1 MTFLVPGWLA
11 LLAALAALAVAYLLA
26 QRRRGRYAVRFA
38 TLPLLE
44 KVIGRGPGWRRHLP
58 AAAFGLATL
67 GMVLALA
74 RPVVPV
80 DVPRER
86 ATVVVAVD
94 TSASMRATDVEPTR
108 IAAATAAAGRFV
120 DDLPETFN
128 VGLVTFSGTSAVA
141 VPPGTD
147 RGPIHDALTDPVLGA
162 GTAIGDAVLTALGA
176 VENVDADLGF
186 DAPPDAAQPPPAR
199 IVLLSDGDNTAG
211 SPLADAVRAAL
222 DAGVPVSTIAYGT
235 PTGTIPDGGR
245 TLRVPVDAAALAE
258 LAADTGGQSYTAAS
272 GEELADVYRDIG
284 SSIGYRTEEREITAW
299 LIGAAL
305 LAALAAGAGSIRW
318 FARLP

>member
-147 RGPIHDALTDPVLGA
+147 RGPIHDALTDPSSERAPPSATLCSPPSGPSER
-162 GTAIGDAVLTALGA
+162 GRR
-176 VENVDADLGF
+176 LGF
-186 DAPPDAAQPPPAR
+186 DAPPAAAQPPPAR

-211 SPLADAVRAAL
+211 SPLADAVRRGPRRGG
-222 DAGVPVSTIAYGT
+222 AGLHIAYGT

-272 GEELADVYRDIG
+272 GE
-284 SSIGYRTEEREITAW
+284 
-299 LIGAAL
+299 GA
-305 LAALAAGAGSIRW
+305 RR
-318 FARLP
+318 RLPRHRLLHRLPHRGTRDHLPG